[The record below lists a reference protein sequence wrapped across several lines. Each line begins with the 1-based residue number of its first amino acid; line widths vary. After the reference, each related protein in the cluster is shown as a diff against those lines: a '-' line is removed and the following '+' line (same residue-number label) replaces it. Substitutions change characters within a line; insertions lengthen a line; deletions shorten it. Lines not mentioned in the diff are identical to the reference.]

1 MQGRRNLAIFAVRA
15 LAVLIAVSLV
25 WVALADPYNEFL
37 VDAGSWMSPD
47 QTETRVFDSDILY
60 KGTGLSTP
68 VTVRGLTLHWGLV
81 LIATLVASVTGISL
95 RERAASLLGLGAL
108 VVLTHVLA
116 VGLLPHGYVWVA
128 EPGSPSWARTLV
140 EGLYS
145 VYWGLAPAM
154 IAGVWALRFWLRKL
168 TETQKSRP
176 THEGQT
182 GTSNTGSDPA

>member
-1 MQGRRNLAIFAVRA
+1 MQGSRNLAVFAVRA

-37 VDAGSWMSPD
+37 VTVASPISPG
-47 QTETRVFDSDILY
+47 QTETRVFDSDIVYL
-60 KGTGLSTP
+60 GTGLSTP

-81 LIATLVASVTGISL
+81 LIVTLVASVTGISL

-108 VVLTHVLA
+108 VIVTHVLV
-116 VGLLPHGYVWVA
+116 VGLLPHGYVWA
-128 EPGSPSWARTLV
+128 ANPGSPGWEMTLA

-154 IAGVWALRFWLRKL
+154 IAGVWALRFWLRRVR
-168 TETQKSRP
+168 EAEKSRP
-176 THEGQT
+176 THGGQT

>member
-37 VDAGSWMSPD
+37 VNAGSWMSPG
-47 QTETRVFDSDILY
+47 QIETRVFDSDISYL
-60 KGTGLSTP
+60 GTGLSTP
-68 VTVRGLTLHWGLV
+68 VTIRGLTLHWGLV
-81 LIATLVASVTGISL
+81 LITTLVASVTGISL
-95 RERAASLLGLGAL
+95 RERATSLVALGAL
-108 VVLTHVLA
+108 VIVTHVIA
-116 VGLLPHGYVWVA
+116 IGLLPHGYVWVA
-128 EPGSPSWARTLV
+128 EPGSPGWARTLV

-154 IAGVWALRFWLRKL
+154 IAGVWALRFWLRRVR
-168 TETQKSRP
+168 ENEKSRP